1 MKAKIYITIDN
12 SSPKLTEK
20 NYGYVLECMIN
31 RSAITREGF
40 GKTTGTYHQATL
52 TAMAE
57 ALGRFE
63 KSCEICICTED
74 EFVLNMI
81 DHNIATWAENDF
93 LTSKKK
99 PVANQKEWME
109 VWKLIKR
116 HKVLGKPGK
125 HEYAEWIRREIKN
138 REEKRHV

>member
-52 TAMAE
+52 
-57 ALGRFE
+57 
-63 KSCEICICTED
+63 S
-74 EFVLNMI
+74 V
-81 DHNIATWAENDF
+81 
-93 LTSKKK
+93 
-99 PVANQKEWME
+99 
-109 VWKLIKR
+109 
-116 HKVLGKPGK
+116 GK
-125 HEYAEWIRREIKN
+125 IREIM
-138 REEKRHV
+138 RDLHMHRG